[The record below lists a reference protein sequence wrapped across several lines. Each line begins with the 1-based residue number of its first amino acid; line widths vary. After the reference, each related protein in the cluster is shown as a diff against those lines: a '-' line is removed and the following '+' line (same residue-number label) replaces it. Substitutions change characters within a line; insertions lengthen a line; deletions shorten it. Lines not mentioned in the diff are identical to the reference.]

1 MTCKIAD
8 FGVARIK
15 IATEKATNVV
25 GTANWTAPE
34 VLRQEPINER
44 SDIYS
49 FGCVV
54 VELAT
59 NDVPW
64 GAKTTLIDVFAS
76 VAVNRQMPPVSSTV
90 DAFLRTLF
98 ADCCR
103 NVPSER
109 PSAATLV
116 TRIEEHM
123 QRAELRDAL
132 LTSDVDLAPALVQTA
147 SKWTPIA
154 NDPTQRWITLKDG
167 KTGRVPV
174 ECRAEF
180 AKLEALVHGALKG
193 QALTVTSAVA
203 IDNKTLSAAFASDA
217 RKLEQRMRESPNL
230 FAEQKW
236 RQTMW

>member
-1 MTCKIAD
+1 MS
-8 FGVARIK
+8 
-15 IATEKATNVV
+15 VV
-25 GTANWTAPE
+25 NSHQ
-34 VLRQEPINER
+34 L
-44 SDIYS
+44 
-49 FGCVV
+49 
-54 VELAT
+54 
-59 NDVPW
+59 
-64 GAKTTLIDVFAS
+64 
-76 VAVNRQMPPVSSTV
+76 PPVPSTV
-90 DAFLRTLF
+90 DAFLRTLV

-147 SKWTPIA
+147 GKWTPIA

-193 QALTVTSAVA
+193 HALTVTSAVA

-236 RQTMW
+236 RQSNDVVNKKGK